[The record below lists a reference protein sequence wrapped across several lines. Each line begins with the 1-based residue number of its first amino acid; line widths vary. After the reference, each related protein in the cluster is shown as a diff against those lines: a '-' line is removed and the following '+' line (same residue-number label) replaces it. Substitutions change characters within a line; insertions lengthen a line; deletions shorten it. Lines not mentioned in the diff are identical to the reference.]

1 MKNIITAIG
10 NPKLNN
16 LIKAQK
22 TIIVK
27 GKDIQYQEGIFEAL
41 DKHKDID
48 GIIIREDIIGEL
60 ELEDLIRGII
70 MLKNDIEMILIT
82 NQEKQKL
89 QNENVIKII
98 DNNSNYVNEITKYLF
113 GEIYIK
119 QKNETELIEDNA
131 EDELTQKEDIVEN
144 NIRLKKR
151 NTIRALLENVTKQMI
166 KLVKKQK
173 TTSKIITI
181 LGSAGVRQDNIYI
194 NYIKNNQEQ
203 KSFNH
208 RFWFNK

>member
-1 MKNIITAIG
+1 
-10 NPKLNN
+10 
-16 LIKAQK
+16 
-22 TIIVK
+22 
-27 GKDIQYQEGIFEAL
+27 
-41 DKHKDID
+41 
-48 GIIIREDIIGEL
+48 
-60 ELEDLIRGII
+60 

-98 DNNSNYVNEITKYLF
+98 DNNSNYVNEAAKYLF

-131 EDELTQKEDIVEN
+131 EIGLIQKEDIVEN

-181 LGSAGVRQDNIYI
+181 LGSAGVRQNNIYI
-194 NYIKNNQEQ
+194 NNIENNQEQ

-208 RFWFNK
+208 RF